1 MEEQVTDPVE
11 PVSFVRRHRVA
22 IAVVAGSA
30 VVVTAFVVGYLVWL
44 TARGT
49 PQAALVNLA
58 SAAAS
63 GDATAVA
70 ESIDTTALV
79 DSAVDDVFSEAMM
92 RNRLVAEY
100 LAAHPNAT
108 EESIKAKARK
118 LLNEELREHVES
130 GTLPKRI
137 PMGDDSL
144 KELAAKAFAGS
155 SVRSVKVKGDTAR
168 VLVAGRYRGRTVKAW
183 VRMKRVNGNWKVVG
197 VENLGDVARQ
207 AGY

>member
-1 MEEQVTDPVE
+1 MDEQVTDVVE
-11 PVSFVRRHRVA
+11 PASFVRRHRVA
-22 IAVVAGSA
+22 IAIVAGSA
-30 VVVTAFVVGYLVWL
+30 IVVGAIVAGYLIWL
-44 TARGT
+44 TRRGT

-58 SAAAS
+58 SAAVS
-63 GDATAVA
+63 GDATTVA

-79 DSAVDDVFSEAMM
+79 DSAVDDVFAEDMM
-92 RNRLVAEY
+92 RHELVAQY

-118 LLNEELREHVES
+118 LLNEELREHVEA

-144 KELAAKAFAGS
+144 KALAAKAFAGS
-155 SVRSVKVKGDTAR
+155 SVRSVKIKGDTAR
-168 VLVAGRYRGRTVKAW
+168 VLVSGRYRGRTVKAW
-183 VRMKRVNGNWKVVG
+183 VRMKRVDGKWKIVG